1 MNTMNA
7 KRIFMSCAVAA
18 SLLGM
23 IVPAHAEEA
32 HQTHPGSKISFS
44 PLPLEIYTQEGQRP
58 AIVFSTPCI
67 QIEKMTNGFPPILAF
82 ENFML
87 AMIGKVND
95 SGLLPVSLEPVCI

>member
-1 MNTMNA
+1 MNA
-7 KRIFMSCAVAA
+7 KLFFMSCAVAA
-18 SLLGM
+18 GVSGF
-23 IVPAHAEEA
+23 IGPVVAGDAP
-32 HQTHPGSKISFS
+32 QTRPGSKISFS

-58 AIVFSTPCI
+58 AVVFSTPCI

-95 SGLLPVSLEPVCI
+95 SGLLPISLEPVCI

>member
-1 MNTMNA
+1 MNA
-7 KRIFMSCAVAA
+7 KLFLMSCAVAA
-18 SLLGM
+18 SVSGF
-23 IVPAHAEEA
+23 IGPVVAGDAP
-32 HQTHPGSKISFS
+32 QTRPGSKISFS

-58 AIVFSTPCI
+58 AVVFSTPCI

-95 SGLLPVSLEPVCI
+95 SGLLPISLEPVCI